1 MTTKMLEEQWIA
13 VPARLGQIDAG
24 DAITIGIGLK
34 DWRFPPGDAEAMRL
48 VSEATALCRAAPA
61 MAKALLLNGCR
72 DPVAPEHSAWHT
84 HDCWENKRASC
95 SEACK
100 ATVAALTAAGVE
112 IP

>member
-1 MTTKMLEEQWIA
+1 MTTKMLEEQWTA
-13 VPARLGQIDAG
+13 VPARLGQIDVG
-24 DAITIGIGLK
+24 DAVTI
-34 DWRFPPGDAEAMRL
+34 DVRVAFWRVPGGEPEAVRL
-48 VSEATALCRAAPA
+48 VREATALCLAAPA
-61 MAKALLLNGCR
+61 MAKALLLTGCR

-100 ATVAALTAAGVE
+100 ATVAALSAAGVE